1 MNQHQQTVRVY
12 IMKNFTMT
20 LESTEYSWV
29 DFLEDYP
36 GINPIFSVEVDD
48 VLDGAEIYK
57 AVEAKYSNAVDKK
70 DINFICHHFQ
80 CNDDSV
86 ITENK

>member
-1 MNQHQQTVRVY
+1 
-12 IMKNFTMT
+12 MKNYTIV
-20 LESTEYSWV
+20 LESTEYTFV

-48 VLDGAEIYK
+48 WQDGAEIYK
-57 AVEAKYSNAVDKK
+57 AVEEKYSNVVDKK

-86 ITENK
+86 VTENK

>member
-1 MNQHQQTVRVY
+1 MSKFYTL
-12 IMKNFTMT
+12 T
-20 LESTEYSWV
+20 LETNDYTFV

-57 AVEAKYSNAVDKK
+57 AVEAKYSNVVNKK
-70 DINFICHHFQ
+70 DITSLHTI
-80 CNDDSV
+80 S
-86 ITENK
+86 